1 MKLPNI
7 TSEKGGKMKKIII
20 MLVMLFIVVSA
31 DAKILKKS
39 LVELGPKAT
48 LYINDEINFGIGVE
62 AVVNPL
68 HSVGF
73 RINLTEVTFDPTTFY
88 FNREGSIDA
97 FVYIP
102 MQNMQLYVL
111 AGIGLKTHE
120 TGAGTQTRYSISGG
134 LGLNY
139 PLHPKTNLFIEPAV
153 IISGNGETDVSFR
166 VSAGARFGIIK

>member
-1 MKLPNI
+1 
-7 TSEKGGKMKKIII
+7 MKKLFII
-20 MLVMLFIVVSA
+20 MAMLFIISSV
-31 DAKILKKS
+31 DAKIFKRAFI
-39 LVELGPKAT
+39 EIGPKAS
-48 LYINDEINFGIGVE
+48 LYINEDVQFGIGVE
-62 AVVNPL
+62 VVVNPL
-68 HSVGF
+68 RSVGF
-73 RINLTEVTFDPTTFY
+73 RFNLTEIRFDPTTFY

-120 TGAGTQTRYSISGG
+120 TGAGTQTHYSIQGG

-139 PLHPKTNLFIEPAV
+139 PLNQRTTLFAEPAV

-166 VSAGARFGIIK
+166 VSVGGRFGVID

>member
-1 MKLPNI
+1 
-7 TSEKGGKMKKIII
+7 MKKLFII
-20 MLVMLFIVVSA
+20 MAMLFIISSV
-31 DAKILKKS
+31 DAKIFKRALI
-39 LVELGPKAT
+39 EIGPKAS
-48 LYINDEINFGIGVE
+48 LYINEENEDVQFGIGVE
-62 AVVNPL
+62 VVVNPL
-68 HSVGF
+68 RSVGF
-73 RINLTEVTFDPTTFY
+73 RFNLTEIRFDPTTFY

-120 TGAGTQTRYSISGG
+120 TGAGTQTHYSIQGG

-139 PLHPKTNLFIEPAV
+139 PLNQRTTLFAEPAV

-166 VSAGARFGIIK
+166 VSVGGRFGVID

>member
-1 MKLPNI
+1 MKNI
-7 TSEKGGKMKKIII
+7 PIILI
-20 MLVMLFIVVSA
+20 MLSVVLSV
-31 DAKILKKS
+31 DAEVFERS
-39 LVELGPKAT
+39 LIEIGPKAT
-48 LYINDEINFGIGVE
+48 LHIDEDTQFGIGLE

-68 HSVGF
+68 RSIGF
-73 RINLTEVTFDPTTFY
+73 RVNLTEVTFDPTTFY

-102 MQNMQLYVL
+102 MQSMQLYVL

-139 PLHPKTNLFIEPAV
+139 PLHPKTALFVEPAV
-153 IISGNGETDVSFR
+153 IVSGNGETDVSFR
-166 VSAGARFGIIK
+166 VSAGGRFGIIK

>member
-1 MKLPNI
+1 
-7 TSEKGGKMKKIII
+7 MKKIFV
-20 MLVMLFIVVSA
+20 MSVMLFIVLSA
-31 DAKILKKS
+31 DAKILKGS
-39 LVELGPKAT
+39 LIELGPKAT

-68 HSVGF
+68 RSVGF
-73 RINLTEVTFDPTTFY
+73 RVNLTEVTFDPTTFY

-102 MQNMQLYVL
+102 MQRMQLYVL
-111 AGIGLKTHE
+111 AGVGLKIHE

-139 PLHPKTNLFIEPAV
+139 PLHPKTALFVEPAV
-153 IISGNGETDVSFR
+153 IISGNGDTDVSFR
-166 VSAGARFGIIK
+166 VSAGVRFGVIK

>member
-1 MKLPNI
+1 M
-7 TSEKGGKMKKIII
+7 MKKLFII
-20 MLVMLFIVVSA
+20 MAMLFIISSV
-31 DAKILKKS
+31 DAKIFKRS
-39 LVELGPKAT
+39 LIEIGPKAN
-48 LYINDEINFGIGVE
+48 LYIKNEDVQFGIGVE
-62 AVVNPL
+62 VVVNPL
-68 HSVGF
+68 RSVGF
-73 RINLTEVTFDPTTFY
+73 RFNLTEIRFDPTTFY

-120 TGAGTQTRYSISGG
+120 TGAGTQTHYSIQGG

-139 PLHPKTNLFIEPAV
+139 PLNQRTTLFAEPAV

-166 VSAGARFGIIK
+166 VSVGGRFGIID